1 MRQVEEQQPN
11 TRLGAIAFVNTLP
24 IYMDYTPPAGT
35 EVLYGPPAHLNQAM
49 LDGALDLSPVSSAFY
64 LRHRDRF
71 VLLEDLSVS
80 SPGAVESVLFL
91 SRVPMGPELW
101 ALPAIGVP
109 DASETSIALLAHFLR
124 QACDG
129 TRMDDRFQ
137 MYPAKNYRQVLED
150 TGAVLIIGDDALQI
164 IDEGVPSGY
173 YCYDLA
179 SLWADETGLPFVFAV
194 WIAQKTWAKENGPF
208 LQAMNQGLCS
218 SRDRFLADEALLAQG
233 VRMASTRCTIS
244 PERLRHYFTR
254 SLSYTLS
261 GAHQQALGRFDE
273 ILKDLD
279 ASPDDQVKEPNNL
292 ETLYR
297 DRPPASVSPD
307 RGAHPKV
314 SL

>member
-1 MRQVEEQQPN
+1 MRQVEEQQPA

-24 IYMDYTPPAGT
+24 IYMDYPPPVGT
-35 EVLYGPPAHLNQAM
+35 EVIYGPPSALNRAM
-49 LDGALDLSPVSSAFY
+49 LAGELDVSPVSSAFY

-91 SRVPMGPELW
+91 SRVPMGPDLW
-101 ALPAIGVP
+101 DLSSIGVP
-109 DASETSIALLAHFLR
+109 DASETSIALLAHFL
-124 QACDG
+124 QKACGGSRVDG
-129 TRMDDRFQ
+129 RFE
-137 MYPAKNYRQVLED
+137 MYPAKDYQQALAD
-150 TGAVLIIGDDALQI
+150 KGAVLIIGDDALQI
-164 IDEGVPSGY
+164 IDEGVPPGY

-179 SLWADETGLPFVFAV
+179 SLWVEDTGLPFVFAV
-194 WIAQKTWAKENGPF
+194 WVAQKAWAKANGAS
-208 LQAMNQGLCS
+208 LAAMNQGLCW
-218 SRDRFLADEALLAQG
+218 SRDRFLGDEALLERG

-273 ILKDLD
+273 ILKALD
-279 ASPDDQVKEPNNL
+279 APLDAQMKEPNNL
-292 ETLYR
+292 EALHR
-297 DRPPASVSPD
+297 DRPPAGVSHD